1 MVEDAAE
8 VELESS
14 LSLSLLAV
22 VDVLDDEELL
32 AAVEVTACAPCA
44 CRVAISCCRKASS
57 LESTLL
63 VVLIS
68 AEVSE
73 VVLVALVALV
83 DTASSDTPSE
93 DRTSL
98 RAPMRPPPSP
108 PPRGGGGGGGK
119 SNWVLALVVLLR
131 PDRPERS
138 ASVKLLEE
146 MLLMDMMD
154 PLVVNGAALG
164 SCYRQV
170 SDIAAC

>member
-1 MVEDAAE
+1 MVEDAAA

-22 VDVLDDEELL
+22 VDVLDDEALV
-32 AAVEVTACAPCA
+32 AAVEVAACA
-44 CRVAISCCRKASS
+44 CRVAINCCRKASS

-63 VVLIS
+63 VVLVS

-93 DRTSL
+93 ASTSL

-154 PLVVNGAALG
+154 PLVVNGAA
-164 SCYRQV
+164 
-170 SDIAAC
+170 

>member
-1 MVEDAAE
+1 MVQAAAA

-14 LSLSLLAV
+14 LSLPLLAV
-22 VDVLDDEELL
+22 VDVLDDEELV
-32 AAVEVTACAPCA
+32 AAVEVAAWVLCA
-44 CRVAISCCRKASS
+44 CRVAINCCRKASS

-63 VVLIS
+63 VVLVS
-68 AEVSE
+68 AEVSD
-73 VVLVALVALV
+73 VVLVALV

-93 DRTSL
+93 ASTSL
-98 RAPMRPPPSP
+98 RAPIRPPPSP

-119 SNWVLALVVLLR
+119 SNWVLALAVLLR

-154 PLVVNGAALG
+154 PLVVNGAA
-164 SCYRQV
+164 
-170 SDIAAC
+170 